1 MQEIQITAMVPDNA
15 QPCALPWTCK
25 TCGASGT
32 VVLSGVS
39 VFALAEAAESS
50 ATLIA
55 NGIAK
60 TACVEAS
67 GLPNEAD
74 RAALKR
80 AHQAVSLV
88 CIGEPAIPLYP

>member
-60 TACVEAS
+60 RPVLRPVVCRTRPTA
-67 GLPNEAD
+67 P
-74 RAALKR
+74 
-80 AHQAVSLV
+80 H
-88 CIGEPAIPLYP
+88 